1 MSQAE
6 VLDVRRSWPIP
17 QRRRRKPRGR
27 LIDVLR
33 WLLPAVALALIGLV
47 VLWPQIMG
55 SSSSLIVPI
64 FNLGGSDQTTMLRM
78 DGPRYAGQTK
88 RGEPYELTA
97 HSASLDP
104 LTPNLIHL
112 DQLAAN
118 LARRDGDVRLTATN
132 GTYDRDAENVLLDGG
147 IEVHTSSGYRFATPS
162 AKVMLEDGR
171 VIGRQPIE
179 GAGPAG
185 QLSANRFEIRDAGH
199 VLRFEGRVKVTLL
212 PQAKAEEPAAPPA
225 GRGRSS

>member
-1 MSQAE
+1 MSQVQA
-6 VLDVRRSWPIP
+6 LDVRRSWPVP

-55 SSSSLIVPI
+55 GPSGLIVPI
-64 FNLGGSDQTTMLRM
+64 FNLGDSDQTTLLRM
-78 DGPRYAGQTK
+78 DGPRYVGQTN

-104 LTPNLIHL
+104 LAPNLIHL
-112 DQLAAN
+112 DQLAAD
-118 LARRDGDVRLTATN
+118 LARVDGDVRLTAMN

-162 AKVMLEDGR
+162 AKVILEDGR
-171 VIGRQPIE
+171 VIGWQPIQ

-185 QLSANRFEIRDAGH
+185 ALSADRFEIRDGGDVLHFNGH
-199 VLRFEGRVKVTLL
+199 VKVTLL
-212 PQAKAEEPAAPPA
+212 PQAKADNPDAPPTV
-225 GRGRSS
+225 RGRSS